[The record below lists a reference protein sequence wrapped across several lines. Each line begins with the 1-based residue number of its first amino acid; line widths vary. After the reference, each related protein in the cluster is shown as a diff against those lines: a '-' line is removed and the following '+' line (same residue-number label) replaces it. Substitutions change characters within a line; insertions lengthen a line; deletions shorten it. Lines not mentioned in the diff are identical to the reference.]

1 MKRLPWVRYAVIS
14 LAASAF
20 ALPWATAGEFHLKKG
35 DRVAVVGDSITE
47 QKQYSRFIEVVRN
60 LEAGQ
65 AEVTWGAITKTF
77 PKAELENGI
86 NFAVEFLDNPFSAPF
101 QELDR
106 AVGAKQNFETQ
117 MIKGIG
123 SI

>member
-1 MKRLPWVRYAVIS
+1 M
-14 LAASAF
+14 
-20 ALPWATAGEFHLKKG
+20 
-35 DRVAVVGDSITE
+35 
-47 QKQYSRFIEVVRN
+47 VRN

-77 PKAELENGI
+77 TKAELENGI
-86 NFAVEFLDNPFSAPF
+86 NLAAEFLDNPFSAPF